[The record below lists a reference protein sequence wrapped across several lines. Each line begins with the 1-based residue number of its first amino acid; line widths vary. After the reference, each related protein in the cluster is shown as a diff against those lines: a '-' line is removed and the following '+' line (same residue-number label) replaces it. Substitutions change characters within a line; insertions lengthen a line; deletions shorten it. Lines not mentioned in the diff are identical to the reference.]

1 MARIAE
7 AELDRLRAS
16 VAVAG
21 LVASDG
27 VVLTRRGADL
37 AGLCPFHADATP
49 SLVVTPGKNL
59 WHCFGCGAGGGP
71 LDWVMRKRGVS
82 FRHAAELLRE
92 LAGLPSPDSSLAA
105 ASPSPPRTLSSPI
118 PPDEDDVAVLDRV
131 VSYYQACLARSPAAL
146 AYLQA
151 RGIGDSEMVTTFRL
165 GFADRTLGLRLPDK
179 RRKEGADLR
188 ARLERLGG
196 PRRRASVRGHARHG
210 HPCAAPLPAGACP
223 ATGRTGCAG
232 AACAAGFARW
242 PAAAAPKVE
251 TGRRLAGR
259 GRRSSSAGQ

>member
-196 PRRRASVRGHARHG
+196 TAASSVRARPCPPRASLRGAPPCGGLSRDRPHRLRWRRVRGWLRPVAGRRRPQR
-210 HPCAAPLPAGACP
+210 
-223 ATGRTGCAG
+223 
-232 AACAAGFARW
+232 
-242 PAAAAPKVE
+242 
-251 TGRRLAGR
+251 
-259 GRRSSSAGQ
+259 